1 MTSSLGLEHI
11 RADVLLTPDPK
22 SGLLSGQAPVEV
34 LQADGDS
41 TGAGCTNQTLT
52 EKPGIFQVISALLV
66 FKPGSEGKEL
76 QEVTLV
82 YSLDPQ
88 IQCGDGTFG
97 PSNWNLFWMVYQ
109 GHFAHTADTLDD
121 SGPIP
126 LITSIDWQ
134 ITGATAQKVY
144 DWQDNITG
152 VSENTTINLAPA
164 NP

>member
-88 IQCGDGTFG
+88 I
-97 PSNWNLFWMVYQ
+97 
-109 GHFAHTADTLDD
+109 
-121 SGPIP
+121 
-126 LITSIDWQ
+126 
-134 ITGATAQKVY
+134 
-144 DWQDNITG
+144 
-152 VSENTTINLAPA
+152 
-164 NP
+164 